1 MSDAIIVVNAGSTS
15 LKFGAY
21 AVDAA
26 GSLRLLCRGRI
37 DSMQGDPHFVVQNAA
52 GKPLDTHEWG
62 EGHAIDHGT
71 ALRFVITWLEANLA
85 GRKVWAAGHRV
96 VLGGTRFEA
105 PARID
110 GDVLDYLEVA
120 GGDGAVAPDL
130 QRGGRPG
137 ACRGLPRSAPGSL
150 FR

>member
-21 AVDAA
+21 AVDDA
-26 GSLRLLCRGRI
+26 GSLPLLCRGRI

-85 GRKVWAAGHRV
+85 GRKVWAATGWCSAARV
-96 VLGGTRFEA
+96 SR
-105 PARID
+105 RR
-110 GDVLDYLEVA
+110 
-120 GGDGAVAPDL
+120 
-130 QRGGRPG
+130 RGSTATCWTTSSCWR
-137 ACRGLPRSAPGSL
+137 
-150 FR
+150 